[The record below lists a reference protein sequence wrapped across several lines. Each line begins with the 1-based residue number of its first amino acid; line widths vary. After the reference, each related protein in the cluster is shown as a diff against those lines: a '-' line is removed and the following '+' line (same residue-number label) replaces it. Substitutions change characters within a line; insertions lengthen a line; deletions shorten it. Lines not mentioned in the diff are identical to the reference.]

1 MKLKRFKVTNFRSV
15 SDSGWVEFND
25 VTALIGINESGKTNL
40 LLPLWKL
47 NPAREG
53 DIQPT
58 SDYPKG
64 MFGAIKKAPEKHC
77 FITAEFETDDVAD
90 QIAEAANIDPE
101 TAAVVQVSRL
111 FDGSYRVMFPKYEP
125 IKSVAGSWL
134 ETLVNQCVGK
144 VEAAKELKQECDW
157 KPRLTATLR
166 NINCRSAGTIAT
178 EEIRS
183 FKESL
188 AALVPKKPA
197 KTSAI
202 VPLLQQLIKDL
213 DDRLNR
219 LNAAPPSKSRDVTNI
234 VVKALPPF
242 VYYSHYGNLDAEI
255 YLPHV
260 IDNLERDDLGTKEEA
275 KTRTLRVLF
284 RFVDLEPQEILRLGE
299 ESLNSDQEEI
309 ERVTEQK
316 RERSI
321 LLQSAGTRL
330 TDRFRKWWRQ
340 GNHRFRFEADGNHF
354 RIWVADDLRPTEVEL
369 ENRSSGL
376 QWFLS
381 FFLIFLAEREDQHMN
396 AVLLLDEP
404 GMSLHPIAQRDLSTF
419 FESLSSDNQ
428 IIYTSHSPFLI
439 DADHLER
446 VRKVFV
452 SSDDG
457 TTKASSDL
465 GSAAKQEQSGAAYAV
480 HSALNLRVAESLL
493 LGCQPVLVEGVSD
506 QYYFTAIKALL
517 LSAGKIAP
525 RRELVFVP
533 SGGAK
538 MVRII
543 GSILTGRDEELPFIV
558 LDSDKP
564 GADAARG
571 LSSGL
576 YADAKDRILS
586 VGDFADVEV
595 AEVEDLFPS
604 AFLAAEIDRMV
615 RDSEKPLADVVD
627 EKKSFVQQ
635 VELWADAQ
643 EITLPS
649 HWKVKLAKGAKRRAL
664 DCGIDHFSDLSD
676 RWTKLFKEFEG

>member
-64 MFGAIKKAPEKHC
+64 MFGAIKKAPEKYC
-77 FITAEFETDDVAD
+77 FITAEFETADLVD
-90 QIAEAANIDPE
+90 QIAEAADIDHE
-101 TAAVVQVSRL
+101 MAAVVQVSRL
-111 FDGSYRVMFPKYEP
+111 FDGSYRVVFPEYEP
-125 IKSVAGSWL
+125 AKSVAGSWL
-134 ETLVNQCVGK
+134 DTLVSQCDDEVDT
-144 VEAAKELKQECDW
+144 AKELKQERDL
-157 KPRLTATLR
+157 KHRLTAALR
-166 NINCRSAGTIAT
+166 NIDCRPAGTIAT
-178 EEIRS
+178 EELRS
-183 FKESL
+183 VKETL

-202 VPLLQQLIKDL
+202 VPLLQQLIKKL

-219 LNAAPPSKSRDVTNI
+219 LNTVPPSKSRDVRNI
-234 VVKALPPF
+234 VIKALPPF

-260 IDNLERDDLGTKEEA
+260 IDNLERDDLGAKEEA

-404 GMSLHPIAQRDLSTF
+404 GMSLHPIAQRDLSNF
-419 FESLSSDNQ
+419 FERLSSDNQ
-428 IIYTSHSPFLI
+428 IIYTSHSPFLV

-452 SSDDG
+452 DSDG

-465 GSAAKQEQSGAAYAV
+465 RSAAKHEQADAAYAV

-493 LGCQPVLVEGVSD
+493 LGCQTVLVEGVSD

-543 GSILTGRDEELPFIV
+543 ASILTGRDERPPFIV

-564 GADAARG
+564 GADAARD

-576 YADAKDRILS
+576 YANAKDRILS
-586 VGDFADVEV
+586 VGDFADVEE
-595 AEVEDLFPS
+595 AEVEDLLPS
-604 AFLAAEIDRMV
+604 EFLAAEIDRMV
-615 RDSEKPLADVVD
+615 RDSERPLTDVVD

-635 VELWADAQ
+635 VKHWADAP
-643 EITLPS
+643 EITLPP
-649 HWKVKLAKGAKRRAL
+649 HWKVELAKKAKQRAL
-664 DCGIDHFSDLSD
+664 DRGIGHFGDVSD
-676 RWTKLFKEFEG
+676 RWTKLFKAFGK